1 MDSIAV
7 LIDQIPIRH
16 NLVSSIMLLGIFQS
30 FFISL
35 VILYRAKK
43 NYAIKYLGWSFLF
56 SSIVFFDTYLCFT
69 GLIKNVMYLN
79 DASEPLVLLIF
90 PFTYFSIYGL
100 IKRTNITFRKHWWHL
115 VLPFTYSITQI
126 PFYMAPLSVKY
137 NAYLGA
143 YFPHFSAAEVPNH
156 FNYGY
161 HHIKDIFDWLI
172 LFSILL
178 YSILSLRLVFIER
191 QKKNETRTK
200 SNKYIFTRNS
210 SIVLVLLLIF
220 IFVVFYNFDDDGGDH
235 YIVFFQTIVAFA
247 TSYVVLSESRFFD
260 KSWIADKYET
270 LSNSQVAL
278 SMADIETYVN
288 ANSYFISKDAS
299 LKDLASLLKVHPNQI
314 SKIINQENSSNFNDF
329 LNQKRLQVAK
339 LRLTDPEYSN
349 YTIEA
354 IANSVG
360 FKSKSTFYNAFKKH
374 IGISPSDYIKSI
386 AP

>member
-1 MDSIAV
+1 
-7 LIDQIPIRH
+7 
-16 NLVSSIMLLGIFQS
+16 
-30 FFISL
+30 
-35 VILYRAKK
+35 
-43 NYAIKYLGWSFLF
+43 
-56 SSIVFFDTYLCFT
+56 
-69 GLIKNVMYLN
+69 
-79 DASEPLVLLIF
+79 
-90 PFTYFSIYGL
+90 
-100 IKRTNITFRKHWWHL
+100 
-115 VLPFTYSITQI
+115 
-126 PFYMAPLSVKY
+126 MAPLSVKY

-191 QKKNETRTK
+191 QKKNETRSK